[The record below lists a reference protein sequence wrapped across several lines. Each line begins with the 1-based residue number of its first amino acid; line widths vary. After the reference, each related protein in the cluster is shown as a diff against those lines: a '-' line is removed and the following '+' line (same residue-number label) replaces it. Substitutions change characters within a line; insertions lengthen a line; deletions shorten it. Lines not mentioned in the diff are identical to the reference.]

1 MARLAFI
8 AALLL
13 ISCGKDSKGAKD
25 GNGKEAAIEKEQVQE
40 EKQTQEE
47 KEAKQILEDIKI
59 GELQYEEVIYTST
72 FNNIPSEIKSVVDNI
87 GSKTHRIAFQFQLGD
102 GFSKT
107 VSITK
112 DIPPA
117 SRIELEIG
125 RELNLAKEAFAI
137 KNETKTTLQ
146 TSVYGLAGG
155 KVLLIERSN
164 RIRLLPPQ
172 FFNWREPEY
181 IAAFITYQ
189 MDSIPA
195 LQKEIAQKIGNIDAY
210 QRGSA
215 SRVEEHVKAAYE
227 VIAER
232 KWHYIGGFATN
243 AGQKIRYPVEIM
255 RERSANC
262 IEGALLFSAI
272 IESLGVRTAIV
283 LVNRPYGGHAYLAWK
298 SDERFDYFD
307 KVIETTLAFND
318 NPASYEQ
325 AAMRGSDEFYGDKN
339 AGYVTNIIDVKRMW
353 NAGVSLNEV
362 P

>member
-1 MARLAFI
+1 MAKLVFI

-13 ISCGKDSKGAKD
+13 ISCGKDKGAKD
-25 GNGKEAAIEKEQVQE
+25 ESGKEAVVEKEQVQE
-40 EKQTQEE
+40 SQTQEE

-72 FNNIPSEIKSVVDNI
+72 FNNIPGEIKTVVDNI
-87 GSKTHRIAFQFQLGD
+87 GSKTHRVAFQFQLGD

-112 DIPPA
+112 DIPPS
-117 SRIELEIG
+117 SRMELEIG
-125 RELNLAKEAFAI
+125 RELNLSKEAFAI

-164 RIRLLPPQ
+164 KIKLLPPQ
-172 FFNWREPEY
+172 FFNWQNPEY
-181 IAAFITYQ
+181 ITAFVTYQ

-195 LQKEIAQKIGNIDAY
+195 LQREIAQKIGSIDAY
-210 QRGSA
+210 QRGDA
-215 SRVEEHVKAAYE
+215 NRVEQQVKAAYE

-232 KWHYIGGFATN
+232 KWHYLGGFATN

-272 IESLGVRTAIV
+272 IESLGLRTAIV

-298 SDERFDYFD
+298 SDERSDYFD
-307 KVIETTLAFND
+307 KIIETTLAFND

-325 AAMRGSDEFYGDKN
+325 AAMLGSNEFYGDKN
-339 AGYVTNIIDVKRMW
+339 AGYVTNIIDVKKMW

-362 P
+362 Q